1 MNKSANYRIDKN
13 IKTVFVKFT
22 GETSIEDLIE
32 QEKIILKDSD
42 FEKGFNTYA
51 DFSEATPSHTVNFDK
66 VKMSKEFVESIQ
78 DMRGKCKWAIYA
90 PYVFAYAFA
99 KMFAILA
106 SDLTIET
113 KVFREEEKAKD
124 WLGILSST

>member
-1 MNKSANYRIDKN
+1 MEKSVKYKIDKN
-13 IKTVFVKFT
+13 LKTVFVKFT

-32 QEKIILKDSD
+32 QEKIILNDSD

-78 DMRGKCKWAIYA
+78 HMRGKCKWVIYA

-99 KMFAILA
+99 KMFAIM
-106 SDLTIET
+106 SRDLTIDT
-113 KVFREEEKAKD
+113 KVFKEEAKAKE
-124 WLGILSST
+124 WLGFSHT